1 MATDRNKRPRP
12 TLPSNPTPQNADSS
26 SSDEELSSGSSN
38 DSSTSVVITANE
50 PNKHHRP
57 SKQHDSSSSDEE
69 LSYEYPEEGSSSSS
83 SNSSSDDVESETCDS
98 IPNFADRDSA
108 DEPPE
113 KRRASRKKKGATYEK
128 KINFGNELSK
138 DDDIFQSDPDSDM
151 EAGDDFEKK
160 AKQRNQESYS
170 YETIVEI
177 YQRDP
182 KKAISAVAGD
192 IKAAAPSLD
201 GDLVLN

>member
-1 MATDRNKRPRP
+1 MEIDRNKRPRP

-192 IKAAAPSLD
+192 IKAAAPSL
-201 GDLVLN
+201 